1 MTSMLFDRVRALRA
15 DLEALAN
22 VKASAGE
29 AGELSDLKDDLAEQ
43 VGALKAALAS
53 RAVLAEANLSTDLP
67 PSHEA
72 LRKRAQQLR
81 ERFEKDPRAEVLKKG
96 QVWRTCL
103 ELAEATAKTITS
115 TTRSRWQSYE
125 AEIFGGEPPS
135 AVERLLAPTPE
146 NNAALR
152 RYKAGFDE
160 LRLKFKTL
168 PSSDEDLA
176 AAELK
181 AKELK
186 EIAKA
191 FDFDVPGDVKAFLE
205 AVFSGGG
212 APLKLLTPGVIEWLR
227 KTGTYEH
234 YRISALRQA

>member
-1 MTSMLFDRVRALRA
+1 MTSALFDRARALRA

-22 VKASAGE
+22 VKASANE

-43 VGALKAALAS
+43 VDALRVALAA
-53 RAVLAEANLSTDLP
+53 RAVLAEANLPTDLP

-81 ERFEKDPRAEVLKKG
+81 ERFEKDPSAEVLKKG
-96 QVWRTCL
+96 QVWRTCI

-115 TTRSRWQSYE
+115 TTRSRWQGYE
-125 AEIFGGEPPS
+125 AQIFGGESPS

-152 RYKAGFDE
+152 RYKACFEE
-160 LRLKFKTL
+160 LRLQFRTL
-168 PSSDEDLA
+168 PSSSQDIA
-176 AAELK
+176 AAKLK
-181 AKELK
+181 ANELK

-191 FDFDVPGDVKAFLE
+191 FNFDVPVDVKAFLE
-205 AVFSGGG
+205 AVLSGGG
-212 APLKLLTPGVIEWLR
+212 APLKLLTPSVIEWLR

-234 YRISALRQA
+234 YRITALRQA